1 MSPCNKDFPLLCAN
15 AVQKS
20 SRTSKKLEPQ
30 KMKMLVDISSPF
42 LYIRSSPWS
51 SEGMNASTVSS
62 AWQRGTTSA
71 PFVTEQL
78 SMSSATC
85 PIGDRRL
92 QSPASLRQTKLE
104 SPPPHEPRPQ
114 SEKDRILRNEAR
126 QLVVCAAL
134 LLSPTNFFPKDS
146 QKKMNRINPNG
157 AFRQKK

>member
-1 MSPCNKDFPLLCAN
+1 
-15 AVQKS
+15 
-20 SRTSKKLEPQ
+20 
-30 KMKMLVDISSPF
+30 MKMLVDISSPF
-42 LYIRSSPWS
+42 LYIGSSPWS

-85 PIGDRRL
+85 PIGDSSRQHRCGGPSL
-92 QSPASLRQTKLE
+92 SPLL
-104 SPPPHEPRPQ
+104 PHEPRPQ

-134 LLSPTNFFPKDS
+134 LLSPTNFFPKDL
-146 QKKMNRINPNG
+146 QKKKKNKQMNRVNPNG